1 MKKSGVKGTGFPV
14 CRKKFFGA
22 IVFGHLCY
30 DETFLLKLI
39 LYYERNCAKKVSH
52 PLVRYTVE

>member
-1 MKKSGVKGTGFPV
+1 MKKSGVKGTGIPV

-22 IVFGHLCY
+22 IVYGHLCY

-39 LYYERNCAKKVSH
+39 VYNERNCAIKS
-52 PLVRYTVE
+52 